1 MISLKDFICENLI
14 VEAAPEVNNIKAFL
28 KANYKGIASKAKI
41 SKTPDADGKYV
52 VNVKGD
58 VVVSNK
64 NLDNLTNGTFKFGVV
79 EGKFDCESCNITTLE
94 GSPREVDTF
103 NCRACRKLTSLAGAP
118 EIVNDFY
125 CGLCSLTSL
134 AGAPKEAAIFDCRE
148 CTNLTNLEGS
158 PEKVGRFICMN
169 CDSLVNLKGA
179 PKEADAFTCSHC
191 VKLANLAGAPQKVDT
206 FNCSNCNKLSSLKGS
221 PKHITGELI
230 CMNCGG
236 LSSIDGVGKV
246 SGGIRGRLNGN
257 GELLDSL
264 YNRNK

>member
-14 VEAAPEVNNIKAFL
+14 VEAAPEINDIKAFL

-52 VNVKGD
+52 VDVKGD

-64 NLDNLTNGTFKFGVV
+64 DLDNLTNGTFKFGVV
-79 EGKFDCESCNITTLE
+79 AGKFDCEGCNITTLE

-103 NCRACRKLTSLAGAP
+103 ICRGCYELTSLAGAP
-118 EIVNDFY
+118 EIVNRFY

-134 AGAPKEAAIFDCRE
+134 AGAPKEAAVFDCRE
-148 CTNLTNLEGS
+148 NFDLPNLEGS
-158 PEKVGRFICMN
+158 PEKVGEFVCMK

-179 PKEADAFTCSHC
+179 PKEADTFDCSHC
-191 VKLANLAGAPQKVDT
+191 TKLANLDGAPKKVDT

-221 PKHITGELI
+221 PNHITGDLI
-230 CMNCGG
+230 CMNCFG

-246 SGGIRGRLNGN
+246 SGSIRGRLNGN
-257 GELLDSL
+257 GELLDPL
-264 YNRNK
+264 YRNK